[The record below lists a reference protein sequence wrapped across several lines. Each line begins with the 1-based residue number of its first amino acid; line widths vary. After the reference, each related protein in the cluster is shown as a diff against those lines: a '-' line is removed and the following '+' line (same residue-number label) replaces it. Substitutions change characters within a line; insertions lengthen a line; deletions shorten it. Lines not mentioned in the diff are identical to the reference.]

1 MHSEQKPIYLCRNS
15 KEAFKLS
22 QHFNSKEKV
31 MALHDFINNLFKKHP
46 NINMPFRFFNAW
58 RLIFK
63 KYCNDKSI
71 ITFNGLIKIAIEHI
85 TSKDISID
93 CPIHFVNFDFRTP
106 IEESFI
112 NACQTQIDVTFF
124 VDTKIKPSIESRIFL
139 NEEHECMQVVEW
151 CRNQIEQ
158 NKKILI
164 VTPQLDQIIDRLTSL
179 LDKTFHPESFT
190 PSLSQEKRIYQ
201 FSLNTPLFHL
211 SMIYLNIKL
220 IEFGARGFFNIKDLK
235 NILCHNGWSNDQ
247 ELFLRYRLIHQLER
261 KRRGNVSI
269 HELIEILETTE
280 GLVHLTP
287 SLMKHL
293 DQIQVSHHEWREK
306 RAPSAW
312 IKTFDAYLKNIQS
325 SLLNPRD
332 GYEEGVYEA
341 WKKITE
347 TVSSLDRLTDEIS
360 IQDMLET
367 LQYYLKKTT
376 HQHQHEG
383 IFKIDIL
390 GFHEITYETYDAT
403 WIMNLNEHNWPT
415 AKKMGEEDIFPSP
428 ILYPFISSKPHE
440 DINFNYKKDT
450 FNHNV
455 IEYIEDNTSIK
466 IDVAQTAKSGIKL
479 LEAQSIC
486 PAWAFYEFRLGAKRL
501 EDEDEENLTTRLRG
515 NLFHKTLE
523 QFWMEY
529 KSSFLVSAL
538 SKDEL
543 SKKIQD
549 IAHKNISAEK
559 KKYPRILPEFFNIE
573 EIRLINYLEN
583 WIQFELKR
591 GDFEVKETEKNIPIH
606 LGCLNFNIKIDRID
620 EVNQNKIVIDY
631 KSGAT
636 KTLNEWFLNAYGEL
650 QMPFYALFASDK
662 PIDAIAIGVINSSKP
677 QWVGIGRD
685 MELLKG
691 IKDASC
697 SAQYQSWDDLLAFWR
712 YRINDAAKSYELGDA
727 AVRFAREKDMTYCH
741 VKPILRLPERTLQFE
756 KTKQ

>member
-1 MHSEQKPIYLCRNS
+1 
-15 KEAFKLS
+15 
-22 QHFNSKEKV
+22 
-31 MALHDFINNLFKKHP
+31 
-46 NINMPFRFFNAW
+46 
-58 RLIFK
+58 
-63 KYCNDKSI
+63 
-71 ITFNGLIKIAIEHI
+71 
-85 TSKDISID
+85 
-93 CPIHFVNFDFRTP
+93 
-106 IEESFI
+106 
-112 NACQTQIDVTFF
+112 
-124 VDTKIKPSIESRIFL
+124 
-139 NEEHECMQVVEW
+139 
-151 CRNQIEQ
+151 
-158 NKKILI
+158 
-164 VTPQLDQIIDRLTSL
+164 
-179 LDKTFHPESFT
+179 
-190 PSLSQEKRIYQ
+190 
-201 FSLNTPLFHL
+201 
-211 SMIYLNIKL
+211 
-220 IEFGARGFFNIKDLK
+220 
-235 NILCHNGWSNDQ
+235 
-247 ELFLRYRLIHQLER
+247 
-261 KRRGNVSI
+261 
-269 HELIEILETTE
+269 
-280 GLVHLTP
+280 
-287 SLMKHL
+287 
-293 DQIQVSHHEWREK
+293 
-306 RAPSAW
+306 
-312 IKTFDAYLKNIQS
+312 
-325 SLLNPRD
+325 
-332 GYEEGVYEA
+332 
-341 WKKITE
+341 
-347 TVSSLDRLTDEIS
+347 
-360 IQDMLET
+360 
-367 LQYYLKKTT
+367 
-376 HQHQHEG
+376 
-383 IFKIDIL
+383 
-390 GFHEITYETYDAT
+390 
-403 WIMNLNEHNWPT
+403 
-415 AKKMGEEDIFPSP
+415 MGEEDIFPSP

-450 FNHNV
+450 FNHDV

-697 SAQYQSWDDLLAFWR
+697 SAQYQSWDELLAFWR
-712 YRINDAAKSYELGDA
+712 YRINNAAKSYELGDA